1 MGYLILGFVLFI
13 IGLILSFTGIGAC
26 LGLPLIVLGLV
37 FQIVGGVKLRQAAM
51 EELKDRYGMALLKG
65 RAKRKGRKSLVLHV
79 ERRCQQMPNSALRVG
94 DQMCLKLDVDSAY

>member
-51 EELKDRYGMALLKG
+51 EELKRSIRDGIVEGAREAKG
-65 RAKRKGRKSLVLHV
+65 EEVTCPACGTKMPTNAKFCPSCGR
-79 ERRCQQMPNSALRVG
+79 PNVP
-94 DQMCLKLDVDSAY
+94 QT